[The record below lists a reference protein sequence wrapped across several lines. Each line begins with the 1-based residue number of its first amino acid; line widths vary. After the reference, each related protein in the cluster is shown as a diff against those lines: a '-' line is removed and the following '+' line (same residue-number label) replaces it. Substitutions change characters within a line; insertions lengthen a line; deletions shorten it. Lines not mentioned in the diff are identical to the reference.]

1 MLQKKKHRQISKLKH
16 VALDL
21 WGESGSKLPEA
32 LLQSAPRPEAAPPP
46 CLALLSYLGQGEL
59 KDYMVSE
66 VRVVSG

>member
-1 MLQKKKHRQISKLKH
+1 MYLDSGFTSG
-16 VALDL
+16 ALDL

-59 KDYMVSE
+59 KDDIDYMVSE